1 MNKFAVLLAV
11 SILFFVNPVSSINF
25 SVTPTETSLTLGW
38 GETEDSSVEIT
49 SQNSWYSMN
58 CDIIKDEEVIT
69 EVNNIGSGETKSG
82 SYLLTAP
89 SSGSGT
95 RVTDMSVY
103 CKDGYGAEKT
113 KSYTVDV
120 NYPLEGQREAYTL
133 IEDVEGRID
142 SASSKISEAEDKISE
157 AERIGA
163 SVNEAIDRVDSAR
176 NDLDGANTYI
186 SGANTAYDNNNFR
199 SAQDDATIAENK
211 AESAVD
217 DAKNAIDR
225 ARAAIQQRRNDAE
238 EEINSASGKL
248 EELQSAIGK
257 LEDKIEKA
265 SSNGLDVSGEEQT
278 LENSRGM
285 LSDVESSLDEARTS
299 SDNGNY
305 GEALNDAEDAFQKAS
320 SALDNVRS
328 TVGSLE
334 ESIPASGSSSVPLS
348 VESTVKNLLDD
359 DQEVSQEK
367 AELRA
372 NNFENSGLSITKAAV
387 ESTYSVESIYAHPS
401 GETVTL
407 SSTVNTAEG
416 RVGDVSLSGDAS
428 QINQGWKETQSAQQ
442 TRNSVLMFAGAAI
455 LLIISGTF
463 AYYFVNP
470 VNKTVNN
477 FVGEDGESGSGRTFN
492 CSNCDAPI
500 SPDDLEDGECP
511 YCGATVSI

>member
-1 MNKFAVLLAV
+1 
-11 SILFFVNPVSSINF
+11 
-25 SVTPTETSLTLGW
+25 
-38 GETEDSSVEIT
+38 
-49 SQNSWYSMN
+49 
-58 CDIIKDEEVIT
+58 
-69 EVNNIGSGETKSG
+69 
-82 SYLLTAP
+82 
-89 SSGSGT
+89 
-95 RVTDMSVY
+95 MS
-103 CKDGYGAEKT
+103 
-113 KSYTVDV
+113 
-120 NYPLEGQREAYTL
+120 YPLEGQRESYTL

-142 SASSKISEAEDKISE
+142 SASSKISEAEREISE
-157 AERIGA
+157 AERMGA
-163 SVNEAIDRVDSAR
+163 SVNEAIDSMNSAR
-176 NDLDGANTYI
+176 NDLEDANTYI
-186 SGANTAYDNNNFR
+186 SRANTDYDDKNFR

-217 DAKNAIDR
+217 DANDAIDR
-225 ARAAIQQRRNDAE
+225 ARAAIQQRKNNAE
-238 EEINSASGKL
+238 EQIDSASGKL

-285 LSDVESSLDEARTS
+285 LGEVESSLDEATTS

-305 GEALNDAEDAFQKAS
+305 GEALNNAEEAFQKAN

-328 TVGSLE
+328 TVSSLE
-334 ESIPASGSSSVPLS
+334 ESIPDSGSSSVPLS
-348 VESTVKNLLDD
+348 VESTVKNLLDG

-372 NNFENSGLSITKAAV
+372 NNFESSGLSITKTAG
-387 ESTYSVESIYAHPS
+387 ESTYSVESVYAHPS

-416 RVGDVSLSGDAS
+416 MVGDVSLSGDAS
-428 QINQGWKETQSAQQ
+428 QINQGWEETQSAQQ
-442 TRNSVLMFAGAAI
+442 TRNSILTFGGVAI
-455 LLIISGTF
+455 LLIISGAF

-477 FVGEDGESGSGRTFN
+477 FVGEDRGSDSGRTFN

-511 YCGATVSI
+511 YCGATVSV